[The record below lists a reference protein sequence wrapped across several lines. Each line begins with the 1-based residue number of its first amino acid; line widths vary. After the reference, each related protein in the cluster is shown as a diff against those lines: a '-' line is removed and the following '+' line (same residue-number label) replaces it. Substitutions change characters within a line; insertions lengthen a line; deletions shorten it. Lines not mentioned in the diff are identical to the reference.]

1 MPLFLKEKKSLIILI
16 VLIFIQLVL
25 ISLQV
30 PLEEENYFE
39 RVIFSVFSPI
49 QHGIAI
55 SSQKIGNIWKN
66 YFYLRNVQSQN
77 QKMREEIFFLRQE
90 NNILHNALQELKEA
104 KEIQDRL
111 SKIHKNILAARVIG
125 LDTSNLYKSITINK
139 GSLDGLKKD
148 MVIVDK
154 YGNLVG
160 RVINPISFKESR
172 VQLITASESGISV
185 FSEKTKVP
193 GILTGDSQG
202 GCDLKYIL
210 TTLPQNQDVSI
221 GEALIASGYDGIF
234 LRGLHVGEIISI
246 TATISLFKRIK
257 VQPYFDFRHLDQ
269 VAVLLIDPNEIF

>member
-30 PLEEENYFE
+30 PLEKENYFE
-39 RVIFSVFSPI
+39 RAIFSVFSPI

-90 NNILHNALQELKEA
+90 NNILRNALQELKEA

-160 RVINPISFKESR
+160 RIINPISFKESR
-172 VQLITASESGISV
+172 VQLITDSESGISV

-202 GCDLKYIL
+202 GCYLKYIL
-210 TTLPQNQDVSI
+210 TTLPPNQDVSK
-221 GEALIASGYDGIF
+221 GEALMTSGYDGIF